1 MHALREPV
9 DWQPVWND
17 RGSDHEQD
25 YNCWI
30 PVGPWPPGFVALGV
44 YCRRSAPIVSVHALR
59 EPVDW
64 QPVWNDRGSDNEQD
78 YNCWIPVGP
87 WPPGFVALGVY
98 CRFLVNDQGPPSKDE
113 ATGLVVVH
121 NSLAE
126 ECNFVIPDVWSDH
139 GCTATYDL
147 TLGQLPD
154 KAL

>member
-1 MHALREPV
+1 MQE
-9 DWQPVWND
+9 
-17 RGSDHEQD
+17 
-25 YNCWI
+25 
-30 PVGPWPPGFVALGV
+30 
-44 YCRRSAPIVSVHALR
+44 RSNRFGALR

-87 WPPGFVALGVY
+87 PGFVALGVY
-98 CRFLVNDQGPPSKDE
+98 CRFLVDDQGPPSKDE
-113 ATGLVVVH
+113 AAGLVVVH

-126 ECNFVIPDVWSDH
+126 ECDFVIPDVWSDH

-154 KAL
+154 KALWPSHTTDPKAGDLPSKYTLKKELIET